1 MIVKF
6 LNNRALGGKNKMKQK
21 FRKIGH
27 VIAIVVCGVA
37 LLVST
42 IYLLNYKA
50 ANLEKTSRTI
60 RIIEEME

>member
-1 MIVKF
+1 MIGKF
-6 LNNRALGGKNKMKQK
+6 LNNRALGGKNEMKLK

-27 VIAIVVCGVA
+27 VIAIVVCVGV
-37 LLVST
+37 LIVST

-50 ANLEKTSRTI
+50 NSLEKTPRTI